1 MINNILLLNV
11 LNFLDSILTHL
22 NVMVYGNAIESS
34 SYPYYCMISL
44 GEFWYVPKI
53 LGVLW
58 LSYCFLYIKDNV
70 FLNNALKFCN
80 IGLGYAVLMNTM
92 FLII

>member
-1 MINNILLLNV
+1 MLTNIIMLNI
-11 LNFLDSILTHL
+11 LNFLDSIFTHL
-22 NVMVYGNAIESS
+22 NVMVYGNALEAS

-44 GEFWYVPKI
+44 GWFWYVPKI

-58 LSYCFLYIKDNV
+58 ISYCFLCIRDNM
-70 FLNNALKFCN
+70 FLENALKFCN
-80 IGLGYAVLMNTM
+80 VALGYAVLMNGV